1 MTTTTA
7 PPAPDRRETP
17 ARPRVPYTG
26 LFREPVYAD
35 GRPYDSDDED
45 DDGPGD
51 AG

>member
-7 PPAPDRRETP
+7 PPPSVRRETP
-17 ARPRVPYTG
+17 ARPRAPYTG

-35 GRPYDSDDED
+35 GRPYDVDDED
-45 DDGPGD
+45 QGGPDD